1 LQVLVLGAGGA
12 ARAVVFA
19 LGQARARS
27 IIVVNRHPDRA
38 AILVNDLAESHP
50 ESKLSYG
57 SLDAPTLADLA
68 DEIDLVV
75 NTTSVGM
82 FPEVDACP
90 WPEELPIYKK
100 AVYYDLIYNPL
111 QTQLMERANRA
122 GADSTNGLEM
132 LIHQGALSF
141 KTWTGQAAPVAAMRQ
156 ACLEQL
162 GDRE

>member
-1 LQVLVLGAGGA
+1 MV
-12 ARAVVFA
+12 
-19 LGQARARS
+19 
-27 IIVVNRHPDRA
+27 
-38 AILVNDLAESHP
+38 
-50 ESKLSYG
+50 
-57 SLDAPTLADLA
+57 
-68 DEIDLVV
+68 
-75 NTTSVGM
+75 
-82 FPEVDACP
+82 PEVNACP